1 MAIGTTHPPDGS
13 LLMRICLWGAI
24 ALLALCTV
32 NSKIA
37 GALWGAAFLFA
48 AWMRYR
54 GGAALAPDDSVTRA
68 AKRWLVILIAVLGL
82 WLASSAIFGEL
93 LKPQSAEPNAGLRL
107 LLGALTVAWLVS
119 HMRTEHPE
127 RVRSAINA
135 ALTVGC
141 AIAVVIAATEDR
153 ASYPSN
159 AIVWSAGLAF
169 WMVILSGETLRASL
183 NRQDLLI
190 GMAGVLVAIAAILL
204 SRTRGVYPALL
215 WPLVLVA
222 LASAQ
227 SLRQTLGR
235 RILLI
240 SGVAACT
247 AIAASVMSG
256 ADPLRL
262 REAASDIQ
270 EVQRE
275 SDFNSST
282 GVRVYL
288 LRLGWKTFAESPLI
302 GVGAAE
308 RKRRIQSAGVGE
320 GDEVERATQSARKLG
335 HVHNAYLHHAMDG
348 GIISLAGFLLTIG
361 GLIGVGWALRLD
373 HPTSAWQLYGIA
385 YVHAVTNLSSV
396 NFAHG
401 YYALMLAISV
411 GVVLVQARLSG
422 PARQQRTGLK
432 LER

>member
-1 MAIGTTHPPDGS
+1 
-13 LLMRICLWGAI
+13 MRICFWGAI

-37 GALWGAAFLFA
+37 GILWGGAFLFA
-48 AWMRYR
+48 AWARYR
-54 GGAALAPDDSVTRA
+54 DGPTLKPGDSVARA
-68 AKRWLVILIAVLGL
+68 AKLWLYILIAVLGL
-82 WLASSAIFGEL
+82 WLVSSAIFGEL
-93 LKPQSAEPNAGLRL
+93 LQPHSAETNAGLRL
-107 LLGALTVAWLVS
+107 LIGALAVAWLLHRV
-119 HMRTEHPE
+119 RTDHPE
-127 RVRSAINA
+127 RVSLALNS
-135 ALTVGC
+135 ALTAGC
-141 AIAVVIAATEDR
+141 TIAVVIAVTEDR

-169 WMVILSGETLRASL
+169 WMVILSGETLRNSL
-183 NRQDLLI
+183 SRQAFFI
-190 GMAGVLVAIAAILL
+190 GAAGVLIAIAVILL
-204 SRTRGVYPALL
+204 SRTRGVYPVLL
-215 WPLVLVA
+215 WPLLLAA

-227 SLRQTLGR
+227 SLHQTAGR

-240 SGVAACT
+240 SGIAACA
-247 AIAASVMSG
+247 AIAASVLSG

-270 EVQRE
+270 EVHKE

-288 LRLGWKTFAESPLI
+288 LRLGWETFAESPLI

-308 RKRRIQSAGVGE
+308 RKRRIQSAGIGE

-361 GLIGVGWALRLD
+361 GLISVGWMLRLD

-411 GVVLVQARLSG
+411 GVVLVQARLCG
-422 PARQQRTGLK
+422 LARQ
-432 LER
+432 ER

>member
-1 MAIGTTHPPDGS
+1 
-13 LLMRICLWGAI
+13 MRICFWGAI

-32 NSKIA
+32 HSKIA
-37 GALWGAAFLFA
+37 GLLWGGAFLFA

-54 GGAALAPDDSVTRA
+54 RGPSLKPIDSVTGA
-68 AKRWLVILIAVLGL
+68 AKLWLVILIVVLGL
-82 WLASSAIFGEL
+82 WLISAALFGEL

-107 LLGALTVAWLVS
+107 LIGALAVAWLVNNARAECPDRMS
-119 HMRTEHPE
+119 
-127 RVRSAINA
+127 SAINA
-135 ALTVGC
+135 ALTAGC
-141 AIAVVIAATEDR
+141 AIAVVIAVTEDR

-169 WMVILSGETLRASL
+169 WMVILSGEMLRTSL
-183 NRQDLLI
+183 SRQTFLV
-190 GMAGVLVAIAAILL
+190 GVVGVLVAIAAILL

-222 LASAQ
+222 LAGAQ
-227 SLRQTLGR
+227 SLRQTAGR
-235 RILLI
+235 RILLV
-240 SGVAACT
+240 SGMAACT
-247 AIAASVMSG
+247 AIAASVLSG
-256 ADPLRL
+256 SDPLRL

-270 EVQRE
+270 EVKQE

-288 LRLGWKTFAESPLI
+288 LRLGWEAFTESPLI

-308 RKRRIQSAGVGE
+308 RKRRIQSAGIGE
-320 GDEVERATQSARKLG
+320 GTEVEQATQSARKLG

-361 GLIGVGWALRLD
+361 GLVYVGWTLRRE

-385 YVHAVTNLSSV
+385 FVHAVTNLSSV
-396 NFAHG
+396 NFAHN
-401 YYALMLAISV
+401 YYPLMLAISV
-411 GVVLVQARLSG
+411 GVVLIQARLNLLVL
-422 PARQQRTGLK
+422 QQR
-432 LER
+432 